1 MTMLE
6 VLEGRL
12 VDGLE
17 ISSVKERRSEFVITF
32 SYGGLIEKG
41 FLPKTCAPGAQDR
54 VADRT
59 IFNTMA
65 SFAFRRNDLDDVRC
79 WLDKI
84 QDLGKSHSA

>member
-6 VLEGRL
+6 VLSGRL

-17 ISSVKERRSEFVITF
+17 ISSVKERRREFVITF
-32 SYGGLIEKG
+32 SYGGLKEKG
-41 FLPKTCAPGAQDR
+41 FLPKTCVPGAQDR

-65 SFAFRRNDLDDVRC
+65 GFAFRRNDLVDVRR

-84 QDLGKSHSA
+84 QDLGKSH